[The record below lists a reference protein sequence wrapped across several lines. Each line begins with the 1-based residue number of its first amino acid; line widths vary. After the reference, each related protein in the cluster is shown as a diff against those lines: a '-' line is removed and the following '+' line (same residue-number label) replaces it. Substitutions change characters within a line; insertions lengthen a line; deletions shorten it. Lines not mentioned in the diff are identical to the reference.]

1 METKNQFISTVISTQ
16 ILTENHSLGTAQNQ
30 GCEESYMTLESK
42 KHVKIYHLKK
52 KSKTKMSLE
61 ISITQTLQI
70 FQISSCTRKYIKSY
84 D

>member
-42 KHVKIYHLKK
+42 KHVKIYHLNKK
-52 KSKTKMSLE
+52 KQNKNELGNSNNTNPSN
-61 ISITQTLQI
+61 ISNIELYE
-70 FQISSCTRKYIKSY
+70 KLH
-84 D
+84 